1 MSPPDPHFMP
11 HAAGEPSSGSNSG
24 GVRRRR
30 VLIVDDDPND
40 VEFLERGLMRAGA
53 DVDVARGGPEAL
65 DFLFGNHGTRHVAPS
80 LVLLDL
86 KLPGMG
92 GMEVLV
98 RIKADPSTRRIPVIV
113 LASRDSPQIGEAY
126 AHGANGCVA
135 KPANLSG
142 FDRAMQ
148 LIAAYWLKLNEPAIV
163 ETRH

>member
-1 MSPPDPHFMP
+1 MSPDPFFMP
-11 HAAGEPSSGSNSG
+11 QAAGEPSNGNSG

-40 VEFLERGLMRAGA
+40 VEFLERGLVRAGA
-53 DVDVARGGPEAL
+53 DVDVARGGREAL
-65 DFLFGNHGTRHVAPS
+65 DFLLGDHDHHHLPPS

-92 GMEVLV
+92 GMEVLA
-98 RIKADPSTRRIPVIV
+98 RIKANPSTRRIPVIV

-135 KPANLSG
+135 KPASLSG

-148 LIAAYWLKLNEPAIV
+148 LIAAYWLTLNEPAIG

>member
-1 MSPPDPHFMP
+1 MRPPDPYFTA
-11 HAAGEPSSGSNSG
+11 HAAGEPSNGNPG
-24 GVRRRR
+24 GARRRR

-40 VEFLERGLMRAGA
+40 VEFLERGLVRAGA
-53 DVDVARGGPEAL
+53 EVEVVRGGPEAL
-65 DFLFGNHGTRHVAPS
+65 DFLFGDDAHHHLAPS

-92 GMEVLV
+92 GMEVLA
-98 RIKADPSTRRIPVIV
+98 RIKANPSTRRIPVIV

-126 AHGANGCVA
+126 AQGANGCVA

-148 LIAAYWLKLNEPAIV
+148 LIAAYWLTLNEPAIT

>member
-11 HAAGEPSSGSNSG
+11 HAAGEPSSGSAG
-24 GVRRRR
+24 HVRRRR

-40 VEFLERGLMRAGA
+40 VEFLERGLVRAGA
-53 DVDVARGGPEAL
+53 EVDVVRGGPEAL
-65 DFLFGNHGTRHVAPS
+65 DFLFGDDASAHLPS

-92 GMEVLV
+92 GLEVLT
-98 RIKADPSTRRIPVIV
+98 RIKADPATRRIPVIV
-113 LASRDSPQIGEAY
+113 LASRDSPEIGEAY
-126 AHGANGCVA
+126 ARGANGCVA

-148 LIAAYWLKLNEPAIV
+148 LIAAYWLTLNEPAIAT